1 MFFSRHPAESHPL
14 HYQPQ
19 DDPSQ
24 PASGQE
30 TDQPAEDKAAKRWQ
44 RFRPSRPWIYGLA
57 GLGTVG
63 LMVLVFRPTP
73 VRVDLV
79 TVERKD
85 LQVTVDA
92 EGRTRVH
99 ERFVVAAP
107 VDGRVARIDLS
118 AGDTV
123 EQGDLVARIDPL
135 PLTSEVRQAQARI
148 DALRAEMAGVETQR
162 PKAYALEQARD
173 RIQVARTEQRQA
185 QAHLAQ
191 AEAELTQAQR
201 NRERAEDL
209 VNQGA
214 ISAQDFEAA
223 QLTETA
229 REQEVKAAAERL
241 QGAMA
246 AVNAAQQDLAILQAE
261 QQDPD
266 YLLAVYQA
274 DIDQVEAELTRLADD
289 AQRTDITAP
298 VSGKVLRVPQASARY
313 VTAGTPLIELG
324 NPEAL
329 ELEIDVLSSDAVRI
343 QPGDTI
349 LVNQWG
355 GDETL
360 IGQVRIIEPAAFTK
374 VSALGVEEQRVNIIG
389 DFVSSNVPLGD
400 GFRVDTQIVVDEAND
415 ALTVPISALF
425 PCDLGTCLF
434 TVEAGRARQTVV
446 TPGPRNTFET
456 VIENGLN
463 QYDQVVVFPESVEA
477 GDRIMPR

>member
-1 MFFSRHPAESHPL
+1 MFFSRHPTDAHPRSTPPPEAPAAPAL
-14 HYQPQ
+14 GQAT
-19 DDPSQ
+19 DP
-24 PASGQE
+24 PAADNTAQGE
-30 TDQPAEDKAAKRWQ
+30 R
-44 RFRPSRPWIYGLA
+44 RFRLTRPWIYGLA

-63 LMVLVFRPTP
+63 LLVLVFRPAP

-79 TVERKD
+79 TVERQD
-85 LQVTVDA
+85 LQVTVEA
-92 EGRTRVH
+92 EGRTRVQD
-99 ERFVVAAP
+99 RFVVAAP
-107 VDGRVARIDLS
+107 IDGRVARIELS

-123 EQGDLVARIDPL
+123 EPGDLLARLDPL

-148 DALRAEMAGVETQR
+148 EALRAEMAGVETQR

-173 RIQVARTEQRQA
+173 RIQVARTEHRQA

-191 AEAELTQAQR
+191 AQAEFAQAQR

-214 ISAQDFEAA
+214 ISAQDFEAT
-223 QLTETA
+223 QLAETA
-229 REQEVKAAAERL
+229 RGQGVAAAAERL
-241 QGAMA
+241 QGAEA
-246 AVNAAQQDLAILQAE
+246 TVNAAQQDLALLQAE
-261 QQDPD
+261 QRDPD

-274 DIDQVEAELTRLADD
+274 EIDQVEAALDRLADD

-298 VSGKVLRVPQASARY
+298 ARGKVLRVPQTSARY
-313 VTAGTPLIELG
+313 VTAGTPLMELG

-329 ELEIDVLSSDAVRI
+329 ELEIDVLSADAVNI

-355 GDETL
+355 GSETL
-360 IGQVRIIEPAAFTK
+360 VGQVRIIEPAAFTK

-389 DFVSSNVPLGD
+389 DFVSPPGPLGD
-400 GFRVDTQIVVDEAND
+400 GFRVDTQIVIDEAKD

-446 TPGPRNTFET
+446 IPGPRNTFET
-456 VIENGLN
+456 VIERGLN
-463 QYDQVVVFPESVEA
+463 PQDQVIAFPESVEA
-477 GDRIMPR
+477 GDRVIPR

>member
-1 MFFSRHPAESHPL
+1 MFFSRHPTESHPL
-14 HYQPQ
+14 PSHPQ
-19 DDPSQ
+19 EAPSQ
-24 PASGQE
+24 PATGQE
-30 TDQPAEDKAAKRWQ
+30 TDPPAAEKATKPGR

-63 LMVLVFRPTP
+63 LMVLVFRPAP

-92 EGRTRVH
+92 EGRTRVQD
-99 ERFVVAAP
+99 RFVVAAP

-123 EQGDLVARIDPL
+123 EQGDLVARLDPL

-191 AEAELTQAQR
+191 AEAELAQARR

-223 QLTETA
+223 QLAETA
-229 REQEVKAAAERL
+229 REQEVKAATERL

-274 DIDQVEAELTRLADD
+274 DIDQVEAELDRLADD

-298 VSGKVLRVPQASARY
+298 VSGKVLRVPQESARY

-360 IGQVRIIEPAAFTK
+360 MGQVRIIEPSAFTK

-389 DFVSSNVPLGD
+389 DFVSPNVPLGD

-463 QYDQVVVFPESVEA
+463 QYDQVIAFPESVES
-477 GDRIMPR
+477 GDRVLSR